1 MQKVGAAVTRGAGSF
16 HHRDTESAEFG
27 VNFVAYSLG
36 VLRVSAV
43 KPNLS
48 PIAAISSSIKYYAAR
63 SIADQS
69 GEE

>member
-27 VNFVAYSLG
+27 VNFVAFSLG

-48 PIAAISSSIKYYAAR
+48 PDRGDFKLNKQGAAR
-63 SIADQS
+63 LIADHS